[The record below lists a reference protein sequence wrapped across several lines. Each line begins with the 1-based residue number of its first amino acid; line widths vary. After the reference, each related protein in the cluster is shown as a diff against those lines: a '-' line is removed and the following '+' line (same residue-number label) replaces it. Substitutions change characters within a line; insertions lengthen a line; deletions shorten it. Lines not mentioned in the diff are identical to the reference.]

1 MEIVRGGIDAVP
13 KTQIQAALSL
23 GFSFSSAMRIVVLPQ
38 ALRSMTPSLVN
49 QAVFM
54 VKATSVVSLFGVT
67 EFLYV
72 SKEQIERTLM
82 GFEIMAIVWVAY
94 TLVCY
99 PLTVLGRRFE
109 TRLTRAWSS
118 LPRRGQRMIE
128 ISGLRKSYGDR
139 LIIDGDLISV
149 PKGTVCGVL
158 GPSGSGKSTLLRCV
172 NFLENYE
179 AGEIRIDGELVG
191 YDVQD
196 GRRTPKPRR
205 EVARMRSQSCM
216 VFQQFN
222 LFSHMTAIENVA
234 AAPSES
240 ARAQSRQRIRAGSGV
255 AGEGRSVGPQG
266 RLSRV
271 SVGRRAT
278 AGGDRPCAGHAAQ
291 GAAARRGDERTR
303 PGAGGRGA

>member
-1 MEIVRGGIDAVP
+1 MVTIVRGVPLVVQVFAVFFVLPAYGIKFSAVTSATIALTIFASFTIMEIVRGGIDAVP

-109 TRLTRAWSS
+109 TRLRA
-118 LPRRGQRMIE
+118 RGQV
-128 ISGLRKSYGDR
+128 SL
-139 LIIDGDLISV
+139 
-149 PKGTVCGVL
+149 
-158 GPSGSGKSTLLRCV
+158 
-172 NFLENYE
+172 
-179 AGEIRIDGELVG
+179 
-191 YDVQD
+191 
-196 GRRTPKPRR
+196 
-205 EVARMRSQSCM
+205 
-216 VFQQFN
+216 
-222 LFSHMTAIENVA
+222 A
-234 AAPSES
+234 AAS
-240 ARAQSRQRIRAGSGV
+240 A
-255 AGEGRSVGPQG
+255 
-266 RLSRV
+266 
-271 SVGRRAT
+271 
-278 AGGDRPCAGHAAQ
+278 
-291 GAAARRGDERTR
+291 
-303 PGAGGRGA
+303 